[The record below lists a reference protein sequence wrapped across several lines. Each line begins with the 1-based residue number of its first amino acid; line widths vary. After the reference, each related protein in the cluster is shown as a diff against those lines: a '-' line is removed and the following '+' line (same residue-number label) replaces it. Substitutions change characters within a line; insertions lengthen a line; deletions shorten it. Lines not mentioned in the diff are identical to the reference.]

1 MWGGGVIPYV
11 QQKMHRREEKGMD
24 GISINDQLVHYSVSD
39 TFQNVQMQM
48 KCTNIVS
55 YKRRK
60 FDSKDFGN

>member
-1 MWGGGVIPYV
+1 MWGGCNTICTIE
-11 QQKMHRREEKGMD
+11 MHRREEKGMD

>member
-1 MWGGGVIPYV
+1 
-11 QQKMHRREEKGMD
+11 MHRREEKGMD
-24 GISINDQLVHYSVSD
+24 GISINDQLVHYSVTVVSD

>member
-1 MWGGGVIPYV
+1 
-11 QQKMHRREEKGMD
+11 MHRREEKGMD
-24 GISINDQLVHYSVSD
+24 GILINDQLVHYSVTVVSD
-39 TFQNVQMQM
+39 TFQIVQMQM